1 MGKEAREETKKTLWY
16 DGLGEKENE
25 GRKEKGK
32 WEDKEKENGIRKERK
47 KMA

>member
-1 MGKEAREETKKTLWY
+1 VGKETREETKKRLGY
-16 DGLGEKENE
+16 DGLREKENE

-32 WEDKEKENGIRKERK
+32 WEDKGKENGIRKERK